1 MTVGSLVLGVLNG
14 MSFGLLALGVVLV
27 YKSDRFLNLAYAQLG
42 AVPALFLAKL
52 VIDWGWSWWAAFA
65 VSAVLGVV
73 VGLVVERL
81 LIAPLRARNRSPVSL
96 LLMTLG
102 VGELLLALTYI
113 PAVGPKTDEIAIAGY
128 PVPFHSSVT
137 IGNVL
142 LGGQDIVILILA
154 PVLVLSLAGFMRF
167 TLLGKQ
173 IRAAAA
179 NRDAARLAG
188 VSVRRVSALTWGIA
202 GGLSA
207 MTAVLQAPSQGT
219 FNAAALGPG
228 LLLIALGAA
237 AFGAFT
243 SMPWALAGGLV
254 IGVVQQLA
262 LSEFNNAGTADLVVL
277 LSILAV
283 VFIRGRRIGAVFAT
297 RGAVAEPA
305 PAVRVPSLVADRWLV
320 KRSGLVFGA
329 FAVVVA
335 ALLPTLPG
343 LSSEARRFELALI
356 VMYALVAVSLCV
368 LVGWAGQVSLGQFA
382 IVGLGAFVTAR
393 LAPHGLSL
401 LLILVVAGLV
411 GTVASVAV
419 GLPALRV
426 PGLSLAV
433 TSLGLAVI
441 APEWLF
447 RQGWVGSKQ
456 PFGLTVTLPSLLKG
470 VPMPSSEAGAYYLGL
485 VLLVL
490 TVVAMAAVRSSAPG
504 RAILA
509 VRDNETTAAAFGLTP
524 AAVKLAALATSGFIA
539 GVAGVVWAGAW
550 HSVTAT
556 QFTPDLSM
564 SILAAPVIGGVASL
578 TGSAMGAVVL
588 YALTLFVSP
597 HLTALFGDFGQQLGF
612 QLALGGLGVVLVM
625 LAYPDGFA
633 GFVQRWWT
641 RLLERFAATIA
652 RTDAEAAP
660 TAHVPLVV
668 DDAVVSFGGVQALAG
683 ASIRVEA
690 GQVVGLIG
698 PNGAGKSTLMNV
710 VSGTVKPTRASVRVY
725 GKELAGLAAE
735 YRPAFGVGRSFQD
748 AALFAGL
755 TVREAIQLVVDR
767 RRRVGIVSAA
777 ARAPWARRA
786 ERDSRAEAATLV
798 DRFGLSDWSSS
809 LVSELSTGT
818 RRVCDLA
825 AQVAGR
831 PRLLLLDEPT
841 AGVAQ
846 RDAEAFAL
854 RLREIREELDCA
866 VLVIEHDMALLMSIC
881 DRIYAMDGGRVIA
894 EGTPAEIRSNP
905 LVVASYLGTDP
916 VAVNR
921 SVPAPRPRSR
931 RTTAKA
937 STTGRKS
944 P

>member
-42 AVPALFLAKL
+42 AAPALLLAKL
-52 VIDWGWSWWAAFA
+52 VIDHAWNWWAAFV
-65 VSAVLGVV
+65 VSAALGALF
-73 VGLVVERL
+73 GLVVERF
-81 LIAPLRARNRSPVSL
+81 LIAPLRARNRSAVSL

-113 PAVGPKTDEIAIAGY
+113 PALGPKPDEIAIAGY
-128 PVPFHSSVT
+128 PVPFHSTVA
-137 IGNVL
+137 IGDVL
-142 LGGQDIVILILA
+142 LGGQDIVTLILA
-154 PVLVLSLAGFMRF
+154 PILVIALAAFLRY

-202 GGLSA
+202 GALSA

-219 FNAAALGPG
+219 FNAAALGPT
-228 LLLIALGAA
+228 LLLVALGSA

-243 SMPWALAGGLV
+243 SMPWALVGGLV
-254 IGVVQQLA
+254 IGIVQQLA
-262 LSEFNNAGTADLVVL
+262 LSESNNAGTADVAVVL
-277 LSILAV
+277 LILAV
-283 VFIRGRRIGAVFAT
+283 VLVRGRSIGAAFAT
-297 RGAVAEPA
+297 RGAVAEQVPVA
-305 PAVRVPSLVADRWLV
+305 RVPAVVADRWLV
-320 KRSGLVFGA
+320 KRSRLVFGA
-329 FAVVVA
+329 VAVFVM

-343 LSSEARRFELALI
+343 LTSEARRFELSLI

-401 LLILVVAGLV
+401 LLILAIAGMV
-411 GTVASVAV
+411 GAAAAIIV

-447 RQGWVGSKQ
+447 RQSWVGSSQ
-456 PFGLTVTLPSLLKG
+456 PFGLTVTLPALLKG
-470 VPMPSSEAGAYYLGL
+470 VPMPSSEGGTYYLGL

-490 TVVAMAAVRSSAPG
+490 VVTAMAAVRASAPG
-504 RAILA
+504 RAIVA

-524 AAVKLAALATSGFIA
+524 SAVKLAALATSGFIA
-539 GVAGVVWAGAW
+539 GLAGVVWAGAW

-564 SILAAPVIGGVASL
+564 SILAAPVVGGVASL
-578 TGSAMGAVVL
+578 SGSVAGAVVL
-588 YALTLFVSP
+588 YSLTLFVSP
-597 HLTALFGDFGQQLGF
+597 HLTSLFGDFGQQIGF

-633 GFVQRWWT
+633 GFARRSWS
-641 RLLERFAATIA
+641 RLLARFAAVVEKA
-652 RTDAEAAP
+652 QAAAAP
-660 TAHVPLVV
+660 TAHLALVV
-668 DDAVVSFGGVQALAG
+668 EEAVVSFGGVHALTG
-683 ASIRVEA
+683 ASIRVGA
-690 GQVVGLIG
+690 GEVVGLIG

-710 VSGTVKPTRASVRVY
+710 VSGTVKSARASVRIF
-725 GKELAGLAAE
+725 GKELAGLPAE
-735 YRPAFGVGRSFQD
+735 YRSAFGVGRSFQD

-755 TVREAIQLVVDR
+755 TVGEAIQLVVDR

-777 ARAPWARRA
+777 IGAPWARRA
-786 ERDSRAEAATLV
+786 ERESRAEAAALV
-798 DRFGLSDWSSS
+798 ERFGLSDWSAS
-809 LVSELSTGT
+809 LVAELSTGT

-825 AQVAGR
+825 ALIAAR

-846 RDAEAFAL
+846 RDAEAFAI
-854 RLREIREELDCA
+854 RLREIRDELDCA

-894 EGTPAEIRSNP
+894 EGTPQQIRSNP
-905 LVVASYLGTDP
+905 IVIASYLGADP
-916 VAVNR
+916 TVVNR
-921 SVPAPRPRSR
+921 SAPKR
-931 RTTAKA
+931 RV
-937 STTGRKS
+937 RKEAR
-944 P
+944 

>member
-27 YKSDRFLNLAYAQLG
+27 YKSDRFLNVAYAQLG
-42 AVPALFLAKL
+42 AAPALVLAKL
-52 VIDWGWSWWAAFA
+52 VIDWGWSWWLAFA
-65 VSAVLGVV
+65 ASAAIGALL
-73 VGLVVERL
+73 GLVVERW

-113 PAVGPKTDEIAIAGY
+113 PALGPKTDEIAIAGY
-128 PVPFHSSVT
+128 PVPFHSSLT

-142 LGGQDIVILILA
+142 LGGQDIVILVLA
-154 PVLVLSLAGFMRF
+154 PLLVFALAAFLRF

-173 IRAAAA
+173 IRATAA

-202 GGLSA
+202 GALSA
-207 MTAVLQAPSQGT
+207 MTAVLQAPSEGT

-228 LLLIALGAA
+228 LLLVALGAA

-254 IGVVQQLA
+254 LGVAQQIA
-262 LSEFNNAGTADLVVL
+262 LSVSNNAGTADVVVL
-277 LSILAV
+277 VLILCV
-283 VFIRGRRIGAVFAT
+283 VVVRGRSIGAVFAT
-297 RGAVAEPA
+297 RGAVAAPTPSPRV
-305 PAVRVPSLVADRWLV
+305 PAVVAERWV
-320 KRSGLVFGA
+320 VTRSPLMFGA
-329 FAVVVA
+329 TAVFVA

-343 LSSEARRFELALI
+343 LQSESRRFELALI

-393 LAPHGLSL
+393 LVPHGLSL
-401 LLILVVAGLV
+401 LVILVIAGVV
-411 GTVASVAV
+411 GAAASVVV

-447 RQGWVGSKQ
+447 RQSWVGSAQ
-456 PFGLTVTLPSLLKG
+456 PFGLTVDLPDVVRG
-470 VPMPSSEAGAYYLGL
+470 IGMPSSEAGTYYLGL

-490 TVVAMAAVRSSAPG
+490 IVAAMAAVRRSASG
-504 RAILA
+504 RAMLA
-509 VRDNETTAAAFGLTP
+509 VRDNEIAAASFGLTP
-524 AAVKLAALATSGFIA
+524 ATVKLAALATSGFIA
-539 GVAGVVWAGAW
+539 GLAGVVWAGAW

-556 QFTPDLSM
+556 QFTPDLSL
-564 SILAAPVIGGVASL
+564 SVLAAPVIGGVASL
-578 TGSAMGAVVL
+578 SGSVAGATFL

-597 HLTALFGDFGQQLGF
+597 HLTSLFGDFGQQIGF
-612 QLALGGLGVVLVM
+612 QLALGGAGVVVVM
-625 LAYPDGFA
+625 LAYPDGLA
-633 GFVQRWWT
+633 GFAQRCWT
-641 RLLERFAATIA
+641 RLLGRIAATVA
-652 RTDAEAAP
+652 QADADAAP
-660 TAHVPLVV
+660 TAETPLVV
-668 DDAVVSFGGVQALAG
+668 TNAVVSFGGVRALAG

-690 GQVVGLIG
+690 GEVVGLIG

-710 VSGTVKPTRASVRVY
+710 VSGTVRPEQASVRVF
-725 GKELAGLAAE
+725 GRELAGLPAE
-735 YRPAFGVGRSFQD
+735 YRPAFGVARSYQD

-755 TVREAIQLVVDR
+755 TVTEAIQLAGDQGR
-767 RRRVGIVSAA
+767 RTGIAAAA
-777 ARAPWARRA
+777 ARVPWARRA
-786 ERDSRAEAATLV
+786 ERRSRTDAVDLV
-798 DRFGLSDWSSS
+798 ERFGLSPWASAT
-809 LVSELSTGT
+809 VAELSTGT
-818 RRVCDLA
+818 RRICDLA
-825 AQVAGR
+825 AQVAAH

-846 RDAEAFAL
+846 RDAEAFAA
-854 RLREIREELDCA
+854 RLRELREELDCA
-866 VLVIEHDMALLMSIC
+866 VLVIEHDMALLMSVC

-894 EGTPAEIRSNP
+894 EGTPEQIRSDP

-916 VAVNR
+916 AAVR
-921 SVPAPRPRSR
+921 RTTPAPRR
-931 RTTAKA
+931 RARATVGK
-937 STTGRKS
+937 GIR
-944 P
+944 